1 MSKFS
6 KIIKRWVM
14 YYSFQEQR
22 KRELTAYRKKLEYL
36 GSLDNDEINS
46 EYINLKSTYERKKI
60 FLSIF
65 MLSLVISVLMDMWKS
80 FYYVIRNLTEI
91 ASSFQEN
98 SIEILE
104 LGVVLFLILFGFV
117 TVIVLISLFIYING
131 ICEIYKNLLIVEEIR
146 NKKMIMRGNI
156 YK

>member
-6 KIIKRWVM
+6 EIIKRWVM

-117 TVIVLISLFIYING
+117 TVIVLMSLFLYINR
-131 ICEIYKNLLIVEEIR
+131 ICEIYKDLLIVEEIK
-146 NKKMIMRGNI
+146 NKRSKQKDKI
-156 YK
+156 Y

>member
-1 MSKFS
+1 
-6 KIIKRWVM
+6 M